1 MSGDLWEAEQVFRQ
15 KIRSHPFIVSCRSG
29 TMRIETLKRFLAQH
43 AKYSGHFTRYLTAL
57 MSNLQM
63 QADCIALA
71 ENLLEEFGLDE
82 SGSVSHAEVYRSM
95 LCNLGVNAEAEKTLP
110 ETQNLIEMMYM
121 QCRHADQ
128 ARGLGA
134 LCLGAEAIVPELYS
148 GIMDGFVKA
157 GVSPDRLTFFSLH
170 IGCDDRHAE
179 TMRQIMSRIAETDG
193 VHSAAMISAGE
204 AVVNARLRLLDALEA
219 SQSS

>member
-1 MSGDLWEAEQVFRQ
+1 MSSGLWEAEQVFKDR
-15 KIRSHPFIVSCRSG
+15 IRAHPFIVSCRAG
-29 TMRIETLKRFLAQH
+29 TMRIETLRHFLAQH

-57 MSNLQM
+57 MSNLQT
-63 QADCIALA
+63 QGDCMALA

-82 SGSVSHAEVYRSM
+82 SGSVSHAELYRTM
-95 LCNLGVNAEAEKTLP
+95 LRNLGVDAEAEKTLP
-110 ETQNLIEMMYM
+110 ETQNLIDMMYM
-121 QCRHADQ
+121 QCRHTDH

-148 GIMDGFVKA
+148 GILDGFMKA
-157 GVSPDRLTFFSLH
+157 GVSPDHLMFFSLH

-179 TMRQIMSRIAETDG
+179 TMRQIMCRLAETDNAR
-193 VHSAAMISAGE
+193 SIAMISAGE

-219 SQSS
+219 R